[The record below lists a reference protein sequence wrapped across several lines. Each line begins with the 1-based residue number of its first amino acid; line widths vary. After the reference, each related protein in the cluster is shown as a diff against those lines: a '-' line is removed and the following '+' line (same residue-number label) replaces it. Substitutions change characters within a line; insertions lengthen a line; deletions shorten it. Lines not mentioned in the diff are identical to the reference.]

1 MDNYFEEI
9 MRTKD
14 QLAGMEKDLARTRGK
29 GTKKKK
35 LKVLK
40 TS

>member
-29 GTKKKK
+29 GKR
-35 LKVLK
+35 LIKV
-40 TS
+40 THITN